1 MKNMIKKLLM
11 VFILLMSFATYAFAD
26 TTVQPPTSVGTYND
40 FGKSIRLQW
49 KPVYGSTSYNIYIA
63 KGYNAQSGFVLDHK
77 LINYSLVYI
86 NRQYWIRDYM
96 YVKRLG
102 WYTVRVTSV
111 DKDGNE
117 YTPCNAVVN
126 VIR

>member
-1 MKNMIKKLLM
+1 MIMIKKLLM
-11 VFILLMSFATYAFAD
+11 VFVLLMSFSASAFAD
-26 TTVQPPTSVGTYND
+26 TMVQPPTSVGTYSD

-49 KPVYGSTSYNIYIA
+49 KPVTGAVSYNVYIA
-63 KGYNAQSGFVLDHK
+63 QGYNVQSGFVLNHK
-77 LINYSLVYI
+77 LTNYSLTYI
-86 NRQYWIRDYM
+86 NRQYWIRDYVS
-96 YVKRLG
+96 VKKLG

-117 YTPCNAVVN
+117 SAPCTTIVN